1 MKPPPPRRG
10 LSAVRLLIA
19 GAALVFAVL
28 AVVSLLP
35 PAPPPPGVDLSG
47 QAFQE
52 SAVVRNVTI
61 TFTMDPARAGDS
73 TYRVRL
79 AGADGA
85 PLRDATEV
93 KLALQYLEHAS
104 GAPILRALPA
114 PGGDYAVAANSIA
127 VPGRWQVG
135 VEVVGGQAAGTTAGF
150 VLLVGPRALPAPVT
164 QSPFPYR
171 FEPRNFGLNTVTG
184 LELAIGG
191 VAMILAASW
200 FVPRRGQR
208 RVGMAL
214 GSAGVVV
221 GLALA
226 ASSVF
231 EPLSAYELYRNPT
244 PGDPQSIARGRAI
257 FQANCVSCHGT
268 AGRGDGPAAR
278 DLNPKPADLA
288 GGHTLAHSDEDLF
301 HWVMNGID
309 GTAMPAFKGKLSDT
323 ERWDAVNY
331 LRTLTIVSQ

>member
-1 MKPPPPRRG
+1 MTATPNRPRFPVMRFV
-10 LSAVRLLIA
+10 LA
-19 GAALVFAVL
+19 GAAVLFGVL
-28 AVVSLLP
+28 ALVSLLP
-35 PAPPPPGVDLSG
+35 PSTPAPGVDLSG

-52 SAVVRNVTI
+52 SAVTRNITV
-61 TFTMDPARAGDS
+61 TFTMDPARAGDA

-79 AGADGA
+79 TTPDGS
-85 PLRDATEV
+85 PLRDAIEV

-104 GAPILRALPA
+104 GAPLLRAMPT
-114 PGGDYAVAANSIA
+114 PSGEYAVSANSIA
-127 VPGRWQVG
+127 VAGRWQVG

-191 VAMILAASW
+191 VAMILAAIW

-208 RVGMAL
+208 RIGVAL
-214 GSAGVVV
+214 GSAGVLV
-221 GLALA
+221 GLTLA
-226 ASSVF
+226 ASSAL
-231 EPLSAYELYRNPT
+231 EPLSAFELYRNPT
-244 PGDPQSIARGRAI
+244 PGDPQSIARGRAV
-257 FQANCVSCHGT
+257 FQTNCVSCHGT

-301 HWVMNGID
+301 HWVTSGID